1 MIYTVALAARE
12 FGCLPVIQDNLGL
25 CCVLRLCQI
34 LVRRL
39 TLATGFLAASA
50 ILVLATIV
58 NDWPIDQNIALAMRN
73 LPGYPYSIRA
83 AISLAV
89 SVPDFRH

>member
-1 MIYTVALAARE
+1 M
-12 FGCLPVIQDNLGL
+12 
-25 CCVLRLCQI
+25 
-34 LVRRL
+34 VRKL

-50 ILVLATIV
+50 ILVLATVV
-58 NDWPIDQNIALAMRN
+58 NDWPIDQNIARAMRN

-89 SVPDFRH
+89 SVPDFRHSVSYEDLDPSWIAA